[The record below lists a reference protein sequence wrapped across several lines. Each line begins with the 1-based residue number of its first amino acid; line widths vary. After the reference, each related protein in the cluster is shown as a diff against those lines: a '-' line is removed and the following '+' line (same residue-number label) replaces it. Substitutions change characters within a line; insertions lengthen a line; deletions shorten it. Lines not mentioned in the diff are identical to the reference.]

1 MILFCREL
9 IQIKSVQVFFEQNE
23 WLLKIIFAL
32 ITIIIAAL
40 VYKIILH
47 ATEKAIETDKAF
59 NGKKSNTYIK
69 LFRSIIRY
77 IFVAIVIIVLLKIF
91 GVNVSSMLAGLGL
104 IGVILGLA
112 VQDLIKDVIRGSSIL
127 SDDYFSVGDV
137 IKYKD
142 VEGQVLV
149 IGLKTTKIRELTTN
163 NVISIANRN
172 IEEAAVLSNNIFVRV
187 PLPYELKLEEQRRV
201 VGEIVETV
209 KQDELIEDCA
219 NIGLAELADSKIEYL
234 LKITLDPLNKLQ
246 ARRNTLERIL
256 ETLEK
261 NGIEVPYNQIDVHQK

>member
-1 MILFCREL
+1 MQNIR
-9 IQIKSVQVFFEQNE
+9 VFFDQNE
-23 WLLKIIFAL
+23 WLLKVIFAL

-40 VYKIILH
+40 AYKLIIR
-47 ATEKAIETDKAF
+47 ATQKAIDTDKAF
-59 NGKKSNTYIK
+59 NGKKSNTYIT

-77 IFVAIVIIVLLKIF
+77 IFAVIVVIILLKIF

-112 VQDLIKDVIRGSSIL
+112 VQDLLKDVIRGSSIL
-127 SDDYFSVGDV
+127 ADEYFSVGDV
-137 IKYKD
+137 IKYKEI
-142 VEGQVLV
+142 EGQVLA

-201 VGEIVETV
+201 VDEIVEIV
-209 KQDELIEDCA
+209 KGDELIEDCA
-219 NIGLAELADSKIEYL
+219 SIGLAELADSKMEYL

-246 ARRNTLERIL
+246 ARRNTLEHII
-256 ETLEK
+256 EGLEK
-261 NGIEVPYNQIDVHQK
+261 NGIAVPYDQIDVHQK

>member
-1 MILFCREL
+1 MQSIR
-9 IQIKSVQVFFEQNE
+9 VFFDQNE
-23 WLLKIIFAL
+23 WLLKIIYAV
-32 ITIIIAAL
+32 ITIVVAAII
-40 VYKIILH
+40 YKLIVR
-47 ATEKAIETDKAF
+47 ATEKAIETDRAF

-77 IFVAIVIIVLLKIF
+77 IFAVIVVIVLLKIF
-91 GVNVSSMLAGLGL
+91 GVNVSSMLAGIGL

-112 VQDLIKDVIRGSSIL
+112 VQDLLKDVIRGSSIL

-142 VEGQVLV
+142 IEGQVLV
-149 IGLKTTKIRELTTN
+149 VGLKTTKIRELTTN

-172 IEEAAVLSNNIFVRV
+172 IEEVAVLSNNIYVRV
-187 PLPYELKLEEQRRV
+187 PLPYEIKLEDQRRV
-201 VGEIVETV
+201 VGEIVEIV
-209 KQDELIEDCA
+209 KGDELVEDCA

-246 ARRNTLERIL
+246 ARRNTLEHIV
-256 ETLEK
+256 EGLEK